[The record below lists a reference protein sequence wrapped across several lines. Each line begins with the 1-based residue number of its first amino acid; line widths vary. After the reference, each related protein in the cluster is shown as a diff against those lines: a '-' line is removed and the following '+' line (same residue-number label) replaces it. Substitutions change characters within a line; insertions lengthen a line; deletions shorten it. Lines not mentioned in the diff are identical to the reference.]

1 MPVACVR
8 RTTLAATDT
17 TLAVMLSMVA
27 WAVAAAV
34 LLPWWRGCSVYVS
47 SAPGLSMPG
56 LVFSSL
62 RSSRCVVFGEQYSAK
77 PLVVQT
83 KARTHGHTQHAHAS
97 TLPHRPS
104 GSVAHRLT
112 HRRVCGVSVDCEAHA
127 SQLASGQQQP
137 QALAETGVCLR
148 VWLLCCAEL
157 LLLLELPASSR
168 AARPRTTPRTQQA
181 HDMKR
186 RDDCLFDLHPTQ
198 PGARASELDAS
209 LNDKK
214 IMARSASQQ
223 HKRQPV
229 EPSKLYNYVPA
240 FTDKVNTFETL
251 QWVSSPPSIWVW
263 VVHWSRSLL
272 DAHPVHRGADD
283 ASCTHTHPFTFAL
296 PSALHAWLQP
306 PSSMGIVPHPNRRV
320 RGDGDSSPPRV
331 IGHASKS

>member
-1 MPVACVR
+1 MLVLRPVCPCR
-8 RTTLAATDT
+8 GLS
-17 TLAVMLSMVA
+17 LAVCGLRV
-27 WAVAAAV
+27 V
-34 LLPWWRGCSVYVS
+34 LFLENNTR
-47 SAPGLSMPG
+47 
-56 LVFSSL
+56 
-62 RSSRCVVFGEQYSAK
+62 RS
-77 PLVVQT
+77 PLWC
-83 KARTHGHTQHAHAS
+83 KRRLARTATRNTQHASA
-97 TLPHRPS
+97 LPHRPS

-214 IMARSASQQ
+214 
-223 HKRQPV
+223 
-229 EPSKLYNYVPA
+229 
-240 FTDKVNTFETL
+240 
-251 QWVSSPPSIWVW
+251 
-263 VVHWSRSLL
+263 
-272 DAHPVHRGADD
+272 
-283 ASCTHTHPFTFAL
+283 
-296 PSALHAWLQP
+296 
-306 PSSMGIVPHPNRRV
+306 
-320 RGDGDSSPPRV
+320 
-331 IGHASKS
+331 